1 MEEIKGFE
9 NEETIEVLDDEIEEV
24 EKKMNP
30 VIEKGKKFGSK
41 VFNKGKDIFNYCK
54 ENPGEAAEKAVTAIG
69 VAFTG
74 AMVIA
79 AGVKASNASKT
90 VYSKEIGEDVLLKKK
105 LSNADKVE
113 LDYRMSNGQ
122 TKIEA
127 LNAMNKIKK

>member
-9 NEETIEVLDDEIEEV
+9 NETIEFLDDEIKED

-41 VFNKGKDIFNYCK
+41 VFNKCKDIVNYCK
-54 ENPGEAAEKAVTAIG
+54 ENPGEAAEKAATAVG
-69 VAFTG
+69 VALTG

-79 AGVKASNASKT
+79 AGVKANNASKT